1 MLRTGAHGKANVNRD
16 NREGEPGRIAWMGV
30 IPVPINANDDNDDE
44 SPQFES
50 ELEKY
55 EVSCIS

>member
-1 MLRTGAHGKANVNRD
+1 MEKVNIGIT
-16 NREGEPGRIAWMGV
+16 EGEPGRIAWMGV
-30 IPVPINANDDNDDE
+30 IPVHINANDDDDDDE
-44 SPQFES
+44 SPQLES

>member
-1 MLRTGAHGKANVNRD
+1 MEKVNIGIT
-16 NREGEPGRIAWMGV
+16 EGEPGRIAWMGV
-30 IPVPINANDDNDDE
+30 IPVPINANDDDDE
-44 SPQFES
+44 SPQLES

>member
-30 IPVPINANDDNDDE
+30 IPVPINAMMIMMMKVH
-44 SPQFES
+44 SS
-50 ELEKY
+50 K
-55 EVSCIS
+55 VSWKNMK